1 MKITGCIIIALLFA
15 FAAPVTFAGQSR
27 ASFGVSVRVLP
38 RCDASRHGG
47 IIENANGTARCV
59 YPRIT
64 EVQSNVESPA
74 TPRTTTNDSAEL
86 VGVTVRTITY

>member
-1 MKITGCIIIALLFA
+1 MRFLFIAFLLA
-15 FAAPVTFAGQSR
+15 ICNASALAGQSQS
-27 ASFGVSVRVLP
+27 SFGVTVRVLP

-47 IIENANGTARCV
+47 IIERTDGTARCV

-64 EVQSNVESPA
+64 EVQSIAELPVP
-74 TPRTTTNDSAEL
+74 PRITANDSAEL